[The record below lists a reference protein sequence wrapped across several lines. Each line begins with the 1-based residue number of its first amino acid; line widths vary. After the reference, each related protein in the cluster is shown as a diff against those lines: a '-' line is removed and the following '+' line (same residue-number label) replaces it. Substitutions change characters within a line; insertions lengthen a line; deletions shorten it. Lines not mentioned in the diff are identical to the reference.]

1 MRLSEVYSSKV
12 DSCISAISHL
22 GYDVLKI
29 IESYKGQYFSDG
41 PEKSTCFTQII
52 NKDLNESVYNYL
64 NEKCNLAHF
73 RDARQPYEYG
83 IDLVLGWL
91 IEDAVLAL
99 LKEKGKKAILSGN
112 DRYREFLSQQ
122 KISTQPDI
130 KLRFNSG
137 DRLLEIFSDWTST
150 WHNKNH
156 ADLRDNKYMKVKRE
170 EAVMLGIAPITS
182 EGFLI
187 DFSEDEEAF
196 EQNYV
201 AAYRKMGY
209 TFKGIRNILRPL
221 EEVIEDLLCL

>member
-1 MRLSEVYSSKV
+1 MRLSEVYSKKV

-22 GYDVLKI
+22 GYDVSKI
-29 IESYKGQYFSDG
+29 IEIYKGQYFPDG
-41 PEKSTCFTQII
+41 PEKSVCFTQII
-52 NKDLNESVYNYL
+52 NKDLNDSVYDYL

-73 RDARQPYEYG
+73 RDARLPHEYG

-91 IEDAVLAL
+91 IEDAVLVL
-99 LKEKGKKAILSGN
+99 LEERGRKAVLSGN

-130 KLRFNSG
+130 KVEFASG
-137 DRLLEIFSDWTST
+137 ARLLEIFSDWTST
-150 WHNKNH
+150 WRSKNH
-156 ADLRDNKYMKVKRE
+156 ADLRDNKYTKVKRE
-170 EAVMLGIAPITS
+170 GAIMLGIAPITS

-187 DFSEDEEAF
+187 DFSEDDDRF
-196 EQNYV
+196 EQNYI

-221 EEVIEDLLCL
+221 EEVIKDLLSL